1 MLSDRSYMRDEAHGG
16 RTSVLTWLLCAIA
29 ACFILQN
36 CVTHLL
42 TNRLEYVEAW
52 AGLTVPQVFHAAQP
66 GWSIALWVVH
76 LFTYGFIHPQANL
89 LNLLFIGLSLY
100 FLGRDL
106 LPILGS
112 KAFLGLYFATLIAG
126 GIFWTAAHW
135 RHPAMLM
142 GAAPAVAGLL
152 AVYALLFPDQE
163 ITLLILFIP
172 VTVKPKYVA
181 LTVLAADIFLCV
193 FYELLGSEPPFAL
206 NPSAHLGG
214 MAAGWVYWKFFHD
227 GGWRSARPAIE
238 LPKWIKRSPPASVP
252 AAPLP
257 VNAGSRENLRAEVD
271 RILDKIN
278 SQGFG
283 ALTADEK
290 RLLDEAKDSLS
301 RR

>member
-1 MLSDRSYMRDEAHGG
+1 MRDDAPGG

-29 ACFILQN
+29 AGFILQN

-42 TNRLEYVEAW
+42 TNRLFLVEAW
-52 AGLTVPQVFHAAQP
+52 AGLTVPDLRGFHPLASF
-66 GWSIALWVVH
+66 GLWAVH
-76 LFTYGFIHPQANL
+76 LATYGFIHPQANL

-106 LPILGS
+106 LPILGP
-112 KAFLGLYFATLIAG
+112 KTFLSVYFATLAAG
-126 GIFWTAAHW
+126 GILWTAVHW
-135 RHPAMLM
+135 RHPDLLM

-181 LTVLAADIFLCV
+181 LTVLAADLFLCV
-193 FYELLGSEPPFAL
+193 FYELTGSEPPFAVA
-206 NPSAHLGG
+206 PSAHLGG
-214 MAAGWVYWKFFHD
+214 MAAGWVYWKFFHE

-238 LPKWIKRSPPASVP
+238 LPKWIKRSPAAAA
-252 AAPLP
+252 AAPYT
-257 VNAGSRENLRAEVD
+257 VNVGSREHLRAEVD